1 GSRLLTVGQTAA
13 LSIMMKKEPPMNV
26 NARAIQPRLLIAE
39 DNDLVCKQLKT
50 CLEAG
55 LGVRVDTTSDGK
67 QALAA
72 LKKNYYSIFLTDVQ
86 MPHLDGLQLIQEI
99 NKLGIP
105 VTTVV
110 FTGHGSKIGRASC
123 RERG

>member
-1 GSRLLTVGQTAA
+1 
-13 LSIMMKKEPPMNV
+13 MNI

-55 LGVRVDTTSDGK
+55 LGVRVETTGDGK

-72 LKKNYYSIFLTDVQ
+72 LKKN
-86 MPHLDGLQLIQEI
+86 GLESYL
-99 NKLGIP
+99 
-105 VTTVV
+105 
-110 FTGHGSKIGRASC
+110 
-123 RERG
+123 